1 MQRELEKMRVEA
13 QAMTKEIK
21 QVLDDQKEIWKQET
35 AALKDS
41 LVEARAEMD
50 SAKVDS
56 DAVLQSSRSAFKVF
70 QQEKIVTMADSQA
83 KSNAA
88 MLEASNTFEIS
99 QQDYKQDSKIIAQN
113 LKAGI
118 KETRDSMKRMQKGQK
133 RDSKNSRRDVLAA
146 LNKAKNK
153 RLAELKRGS
162 VRKKLSKK
170 KALRPKRK
178 RIQKPK
184 PEVVDRKT
192 IKIKEIEKKPKQE
205 KAVEDEAE
213 LVVASLPD
221 APVKSSEESPQA
233 KLSRFSKNI
242 SSLKNNLKNTNGN
255 PEALLAKL
263 GDAYLEAQRFMN
275 SQTDT
280 EERQNLLD
288 LSDNG
293 DLLLGSYE
301 QAAWAYKLA
310 LTFNRKNAET
320 HLKIGKIYDEMEDG
334 RNALMYTKLAHQ
346 IFKRNHNSRQMEATQ
361 SFIDLL
367 TTKYENKSGKKGC
380 MTDNVLSI
388 SGCDLFSCFH

>member
-1 MQRELEKMRVEA
+1 
-13 QAMTKEIK
+13 
-21 QVLDDQKEIWKQET
+21 
-35 AALKDS
+35 
-41 LVEARAEMD
+41 MD

-70 QQEKIVTMADSQA
+70 QQEKVVTMADSRA

-88 MLEASNTFEIS
+88 MFEASNTFEIS
-99 QQDYKQDSKIIAQN
+99 QQDYKQDSKIIARN

-118 KETRDSMKRMQKGQK
+118 KETRDAMKRMQKGQK
-133 RDSKNSRRDVLAA
+133 RDSKNSHRNVLAA

-162 VRKKLSKK
+162 VKKNLSKK

-184 PEVVDRKT
+184 RIRKPKSEVVDRKI

-205 KAVEDEAE
+205 KFMEDEAE
-213 LVVASLPD
+213 VVVASLPD
-221 APVKSSEESPQA
+221 TPVKSSEESPQA
-233 KLSRFSKNI
+233 KLFRFSKNI
-242 SSLKNNLKNTNGN
+242 SGLKNNGGN
-255 PEALLAKL
+255 PGTLLAKL
-263 GDAYLEAQRFMN
+263 GDAYLAAQRFMD
-275 SQTDT
+275 SARDP
-280 EERQNLLD
+280 EERQKLLD

-310 LTFNRKNAET
+310 LNFNHRSAET
-320 HLKIGKIYDEMEDG
+320 HLKIGKSYDEMEDG

-367 TTKYENKSGKKGC
+367 TTKYENKSGKKRVHEG
-380 MTDNVLSI
+380 
-388 SGCDLFSCFH
+388 

>member
-70 QQEKIVTMADSQA
+70 QQEKIVIMADSQA

-153 RLAELKRGS
+153 GS
-162 VRKKLSKK
+162 
-170 KALRPKRK
+170 P
-178 RIQKPK
+178 
-184 PEVVDRKT
+184 
-192 IKIKEIEKKPKQE
+192 
-205 KAVEDEAE
+205 
-213 LVVASLPD
+213 
-221 APVKSSEESPQA
+221 
-233 KLSRFSKNI
+233 N
-242 SSLKNNLKNTNGN
+242 
-255 PEALLAKL
+255 
-263 GDAYLEAQRFMN
+263 
-275 SQTDT
+275 
-280 EERQNLLD
+280 
-288 LSDNG
+288 
-293 DLLLGSYE
+293 
-301 QAAWAYKLA
+301 
-310 LTFNRKNAET
+310 
-320 HLKIGKIYDEMEDG
+320 
-334 RNALMYTKLAHQ
+334 
-346 IFKRNHNSRQMEATQ
+346 
-361 SFIDLL
+361 
-367 TTKYENKSGKKGC
+367 
-380 MTDNVLSI
+380 
-388 SGCDLFSCFH
+388 

>member
-1 MQRELEKMRVEA
+1 M
-13 QAMTKEIK
+13 
-21 QVLDDQKEIWKQET
+21 
-35 AALKDS
+35 
-41 LVEARAEMD
+41 
-50 SAKVDS
+50 
-56 DAVLQSSRSAFKVF
+56 
-70 QQEKIVTMADSQA
+70 
-83 KSNAA
+83 
-88 MLEASNTFEIS
+88 
-99 QQDYKQDSKIIAQN
+99 
-113 LKAGI
+113 
-118 KETRDSMKRMQKGQK
+118 
-133 RDSKNSRRDVLAA
+133 
-146 LNKAKNK
+146 
-153 RLAELKRGS
+153 
-162 VRKKLSKK
+162 
-170 KALRPKRK
+170 
-178 RIQKPK
+178 
-184 PEVVDRKT
+184 DRKT

-320 HLKIGKIYDEMEDG
+320 HLKIGKFMTKWRMDE
-334 RNALMYTKLAHQ
+334 TH
-346 IFKRNHNSRQMEATQ
+346 SCTQ
-361 SFIDLL
+361 NWHTRS
-367 TTKYENKSGKKGC
+367 SKGTIIQDKWKQRSPSLIC
-380 MTDNVLSI
+380 
-388 SGCDLFSCFH
+388 